1 MDADTPSRGP
11 QRWLNAHYERLKA
24 AGKAKKVALIACLRK
39 LLGAIY
45 SVAKNRKPF
54 VPHVTNALAKA

>member
-1 MDADTPSRGP
+1 MPTLRAAVHNP
-11 QRWLNAHYERLKA
+11 WLNAHYER
-24 AGKAKKVALIACLRK
+24 LRK